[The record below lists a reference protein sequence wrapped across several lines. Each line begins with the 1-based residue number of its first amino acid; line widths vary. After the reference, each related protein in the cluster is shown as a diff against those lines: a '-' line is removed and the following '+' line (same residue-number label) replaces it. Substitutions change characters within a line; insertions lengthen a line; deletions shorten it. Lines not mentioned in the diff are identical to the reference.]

1 MKLKK
6 IKVKPDK
13 ERNQDFKPF
22 EVEVK
27 ELNLTER
34 ADMNDLIMDQ
44 DRKQNFSFWLK
55 IIKDCTR
62 YTDDE
67 LNCYSLDEL
76 VAISS
81 AIILDINK
89 KKLTK

>member
-1 MKLKK
+1 
-6 IKVKPDK
+6 
-13 ERNQDFKPF
+13 
-22 EVEVK
+22 
-27 ELNLTER
+27 
-34 ADMNDLIMDQ
+34 MNDLIMDQ
-44 DRKQNFSFWLK
+44 DRKKNFSFWLK